1 MINDRSQIV
10 KTLNAQIHT
19 NGHILGVAAG
29 SGMTTKYSVK
39 GGADIILALSAG
51 WYRQKGRSSL
61 ASYLCYENSNRI
73 VFDFATRELIP
84 LLMNKP
90 IIFGLHA
97 SDPTIVLEEYI
108 AHIKRAGFAGVNNFP
123 TVGLINGQFREA
135 LEEAGLG
142 YHNEVE
148 AIRIA
153 SDLGLFTLAFVFDEH
168 QAEQMIEAGA
178 DVICVHLGLTTG
190 GDLGA
195 KKVQSIENARQHAN
209 RIFQVCDVLNRQ
221 VIKMVY
227 GGPIQSPIDAQ
238 YFYDNTACQ
247 GYIGGSLFE
256 RIPSEKSILNSTKSF
271 KNPTNSESKDILL
284 NVLSGKV
291 QNYDYVEFV
300 KEHIKE
306 NYHQSIYLSEIAL
319 ALHVSLPYLSL
330 KFKEKMG
337 CNFSEYLMRYRMNK
351 AAELLMESSLPIVE
365 IANLVG
371 YPDYAQF
378 SKMFKK
384 IKGSSPRN
392 FRKNQVFLDK

>member
-1 MINDRSQIV
+1 MFNDRSQIV

-61 ASYLCYENSNRI
+61 SSYLSYGNSNRI
-73 VFDFATRELIP
+73 VFDFATRKLMP
-84 LLMNKP
+84 LSMNKP

-97 SDPTIVLEEYI
+97 SDPTIVLADYI
-108 AHIKRAGFAGVNNFP
+108 ANIKSAGFSGVNNFP

-135 LEEAGLG
+135 LEESGLG
-142 YHNEVE
+142 YDHEVE

-153 SDLGLFTLAFVFDEH
+153 SHLGLFTLAFVFDEQ
-168 QAEQMIEAGA
+168 QAVQMIEAGA

-195 KKVQSIENARQHAN
+195 KKVHSIENARQLAN
-209 RIFQVCDVLNRQ
+209 RIFAVCEELNPQ

-238 YFYDNTACQ
+238 FFYDNTACQ
-247 GYIGGSLFE
+247 GYIGGSSFE
-256 RIPSEKSILNSTKSF
+256 RIPAEKAIFHSTRSF
-271 KNPTNSESKDILL
+271 KNPTHSESKDLL
-284 NVLSGKV
+284 MDVLSGKV
-291 QNYDYVEFV
+291 HDYDYVEFV

-306 NYHQSIYLSEIAL
+306 NFQKPIQLSEIAL
-319 ALHVSLPYLSL
+319 ALHVSLPYLSS

-337 CNFSEYLMRYRMNK
+337 CTFTDYLLRYRMNK
-351 AAELLMESSLPIVE
+351 AAELLKESRLSIVE
-365 IANLVG
+365 IASLVG
-371 YPDYAQF
+371 YQDYAQF

-384 IKGSSPRN
+384 IKGSSPKN
-392 FRKNQVFLDK
+392 FRNNQTL

>member
-61 ASYLCYENSNRI
+61 SSYLSYGNSNHI
-73 VFDFATRELIP
+73 VFDFATRELMP

-97 SDPTIVLEEYI
+97 SDPTIVLEDYI
-108 AHIKRAGFAGVNNFP
+108 ANIKSAGFAGVNNFP

-142 YHNEVE
+142 YEMEVE

-153 SDLGLFTLAFVFDEH
+153 SGLGLFTLAFVFDEQ

-190 GDLGA
+190 GELGA
-195 KKVQSIENARQHAN
+195 KKVQSIENARQLAD
-209 RIFQVCDVLNRQ
+209 RIFHVCDVLNPQ
-221 VIKMVY
+221 VLKMVY

-247 GYIGGSLFE
+247 GYIGGSSFE
-256 RIPSEKSILNSTKSF
+256 RIPAEKAILHSTRSF
-271 KNPTNSESKDILL
+271 KNPTNSESKDILMK
-284 NVLSGKV
+284 VLSGKI
-291 QNYDYVEFV
+291 QDYDYVEFV

-306 NYHQSIYLSEIAL
+306 NYQKSIHLSEISL
-319 ALHVSLPYLSL
+319 ALHVSVPYLSS

-337 CNFSEYLMRYRMNK
+337 CTFSDYLLRYRMNK
-351 AAELLMESSLPIVE
+351 AAELLMESPLPIVE

-371 YPDYAQF
+371 YQDYAQF

-392 FRKNQVFLDK
+392 FRKNQIFLDK

>member
-1 MINDRSQIV
+1 MFNDRSQIV

-61 ASYLCYENSNRI
+61 SSYLSYGNSNRI
-73 VFDFATRELIP
+73 VFDFATRELMP
-84 LLMNKP
+84 LSMNKP

-97 SDPTIVLEEYI
+97 SDPTIVLADYI
-108 AHIKRAGFAGVNNFP
+108 ANIKSAGFAGVNNFP

-135 LEEAGLG
+135 LEESGLG
-142 YHNEVE
+142 YDHEVE

-153 SDLGLFTLAFVFDEH
+153 SHLGLFTLAFVFDEQ

-195 KKVQSIENARQHAN
+195 KKVHSIENARQLTD
-209 RIFQVCDVLNRQ
+209 RIFAVCDELNPQ

-247 GYIGGSLFE
+247 GYIGGSSFE
-256 RIPSEKSILNSTKSF
+256 RIPAEKAIFHSTRSF
-271 KNPTNSESKDILL
+271 KNPTHSESKDLL
-284 NVLSGKV
+284 MDVLSGKV
-291 QNYDYVEFV
+291 HDYDYIEFV

-306 NYHQSIYLSEIAL
+306 NFQKPIQLSEIAL
-319 ALHVSLPYLSL
+319 ALHVSLPYLSS

-337 CNFSEYLMRYRMNK
+337 CTFTEYLLRYRMNK
-351 AAELLMESSLPIVE
+351 AAELLIESRLSIVE
-365 IANLVG
+365 IASLVG
-371 YPDYAQF
+371 YQDYAQF

-384 IKGSSPRN
+384 IKGSSPKN
-392 FRKNQVFLDK
+392 FRKNQTF